1 MDAPAYQV
9 VGGGLDVAGGP
20 LLAGVQRGA
29 AAVAA
34 GDAGGRLLGQGPLLL
49 LVAAAPLGVLL
60 RRARVAGPQELLAI
74 LNSNF
79 LLLTRFT

>member
-1 MDAPAYQV
+1 MQTLHQPS
-9 VGGGLDVAGGP
+9 
-20 LLAGVQRGA
+20 GVILHRIFTV
-29 AAVAA
+29 VAA
-34 GDAGGRLLGQGPLLL
+34 GDAGGRLLGQGPPLL

-60 RRARVAGPQELLAI
+60 RRARVAGPQELLAV

>member
-9 VGGGLDVAGGP
+9 VGGRLNVAGGP

-29 AAVAA
+29 AA
-34 GDAGGRLLGQGPLLL
+34 DAGGRLLGQGPPLL

-60 RRARVAGPQELLAI
+60 RRALVAGPQELLAV

-79 LLLTRFT
+79 LLLTIFT